1 MELNRLIDKKLTSEQ
16 KRKFEQNNGKFKI
29 IDILIILPIITTL
42 LGIFLESII
51 VVSASIV
58 CIIIFL
64 LIIAFSTKKKNVIYE
79 DVIIPLVLQERFR
92 NIESVLKDDGVE
104 KEFIMSGLGRNYS
117 KFESRNY
124 LRLHEDRY
132 FIELSKIITRN
143 KKIQEDE
150 VEEDREFEKTFSGM
164 FAYVKLPNSIDV
176 ELEVKENIKS
186 VEQVNNIDKAD
197 VHIVK
202 MNNMDFDTQYDVMA
216 TDPLLARK
224 VLSIGV
230 MARILEINRK
240 LGKVINFSIKNNMLY
255 VLIEYDEF
263 LEFNST
269 KKNEY
274 INEVA
279 ANDNMDAIEVLD
291 YFVRY
296 IVNLTE
302 I

>member
-64 LIIAFSTKKKNVIYE
+64 LIIAFSTKKRNVVYE

-92 NIESVLKDDGVE
+92 NLESVLKDDEVE

-117 KFESRNY
+117 KFESKNN

-143 KKIQEDE
+143 KKTQDEE

-164 FAYVKLPNSIDV
+164 FAYVKLPNPIDV
-176 ELEVKENIKS
+176 ELEVKENLKS

-197 VHIVK
+197 AHIVK

-216 TDPLLARK
+216 TDPSLARR

-240 LGKVINFSIKNNMLY
+240 LGKVINFSIKNDMLY

-274 INEVA
+274 INETV

-296 IVNLTE
+296 IVNLAE